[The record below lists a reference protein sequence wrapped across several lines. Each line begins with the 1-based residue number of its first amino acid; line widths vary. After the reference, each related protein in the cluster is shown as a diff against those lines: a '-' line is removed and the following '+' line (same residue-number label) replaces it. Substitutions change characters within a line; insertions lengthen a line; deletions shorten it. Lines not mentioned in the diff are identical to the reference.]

1 MYMKIFLN
9 KYQTVLK
16 VSILFLVWRITTF
29 FASYISI
36 YIIPNFG
43 NRFPYVETLKSYNL
57 PHWIWAFGNF
67 DGVHYLRIARDGY
80 AYQYT
85 QAFFPFYPILIKLVS
100 FITFGNSLIAALII
114 SNMSFLI
121 ALMIFY
127 KLVVKIYNPKVA
139 LWAIIFIL
147 TFPTSFYFGA
157 AYAEGLF
164 FLMIISSF
172 YLADQNKNWQSAVVG
187 LFASA
192 TRLVGLFLG
201 ILVLPNKKSKF
212 RPVFLLIPFGL
223 IGYMIYLQ
231 YKFNNALYFLT
242 AQSAFGQSRETAK
255 IVLLPQVF
263 YRWINQ
269 LLTTHGLVFVN
280 SVFELS
286 ATVIALI
293 LLAIGIKTTKK
304 EWVIFSLIA
313 IIVPTLTGSLGSM
326 PRYVLIAFPMYITM
340 AQIKNNAIKSAIAL
354 VFAILL
360 FITTVYFSQGYWVA

>member
-1 MYMKIFLN
+1 MKIFPN
-9 KYQTVLK
+9 KFQTEIK
-16 VSILFLVWRITTF
+16 ILLF
-29 FASYISI
+29 FVIWKIFISLAAYVAPKI
-36 YIIPNFG
+36 LPVFA
-43 NRFPYVETLKSYNL
+43 NRFPYVETLKMYGL
-57 PHWIWAFGNF
+57 PHWIWAFANF
-67 DGVHYLRIARDGY
+67 DGVHYLRIAKDGY
-80 AYQYT
+80 TYQYT
-85 QAFFPFYPILIKLVS
+85 QVFFPLYPILIKLVS
-100 FITFGNSLIAALII
+100 FITSGNYLIAALII
-114 SNMSFLI
+114 SNISFLV

-139 LWAIIFIL
+139 LWAIIFLL

-157 AYAEGLF
+157 VYTEGLF

-172 YLADQNKNWQSAVVG
+172 YLANQNKNWQSALVG

-201 ILVLPNKKSKF
+201 ILLLPNKKSKF
-212 RPVFLLIPFGL
+212 RPIFLLIPFGL

-280 SVFELS
+280 SAFELS
-286 ATVIALI
+286 TAILTLI
-293 LLAIGIKTTKK
+293 LLSIGIKTTKK

-326 PRYVLIAFPMYITM
+326 PRYVLIAFPIYIIM

-354 VFAILL
+354 VFTILL